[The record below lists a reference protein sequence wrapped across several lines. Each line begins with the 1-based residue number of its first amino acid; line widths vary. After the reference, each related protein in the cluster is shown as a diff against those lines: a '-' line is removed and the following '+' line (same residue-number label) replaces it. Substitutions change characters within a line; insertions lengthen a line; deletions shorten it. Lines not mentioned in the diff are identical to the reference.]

1 MKSEWNQ
8 NEIVMKLELNQ
19 NWIRMKL
26 EWNWNWIRMKWE
38 WNRNE
43 VELICCSRWV
53 VTARRRAFQCRHWP
67 WIDFRFRFHF
77 RSARICC
84 GAIHFPVCRPPL
96 PDSRPPLRS
105 LTSNNNSPAP
115 SVTFKSININP
126 NQSQSIPISFSFLF
140 FFEYLLYRSGSED
153 VGAWRCRHISAL
165 VRAWVWSARTRPGE
179 ISNER

>member
-1 MKSEWNQ
+1 
-8 NEIVMKLELNQ
+8 
-19 NWIRMKL
+19 MKL

-140 FFEYLLYRSGSED
+140 FFLNIYCIGPDPRTWARED
-153 VGAWRCRHISAL
+153 VVTFLRWCEREFDL
-165 VRAWVWSARTRPGE
+165 PGLDLE
-179 ISNER
+179 KFQMNGKTITTTTKTVTPSLDSFKNL